1 MENRNDIFQLVKNP
15 QLSDRE
21 KIINVLLELG
31 IATSAKGFSYIQV
44 AVEYMKENQERPKMR
59 DAYTA
64 VAKQFNNTSLSQIER
79 AIRHAVERGIQKG
92 DTKLWYQIFKID
104 VKGKP
109 TNCEFLSRL
118 VLLLQ
123 EGI

>member
-31 IATSAKGFSYIQV
+31 IATSVKGFSYIQA

-59 DAYTA
+59 DVYTA
-64 VAKQFNNTSLSQIER
+64 VAKQFNNIPLSRIER
-79 AIRHAVERGIQKG
+79 AIRHTVERGIQKG

-123 EGI
+123 EGV

>member
-21 KIINVLLELG
+21 KLINVLLELG
-31 IATSAKGFSYIQV
+31 IAMSVKGFSYIQA
-44 AVEYMKENQERPKMR
+44 AVGYMKENQEKPRMR
-59 DAYTA
+59 DVYTA
-64 VAKQFNNTSLSQIER
+64 VAKQFNNIPLSRIDR
-79 AIRHAVERGIQKG
+79 AIRYAVERGIQKG
-92 DTKLWYQIFKID
+92 DTQLWYQIFKIN

-109 TNCEFLSRL
+109 TTCEFLSRL

>member
-31 IATSAKGFSYIQV
+31 IATSVKGFSYIQA
-44 AVEYMKENQERPKMR
+44 AVGYMKENQEKPKLR
-59 DAYTA
+59 DVYTA
-64 VAKQFNNTSLSQIER
+64 VAKQFNNIPLSRIER
-79 AIRHAVERGIQKG
+79 AIRHSVERGIQKG

-109 TNCEFLSRL
+109 TNYEFLSRL